1 MMKPRRLP
9 RIGGKGANP
18 QDNQEQSNNNNNINN
33 TNNIPNNPNNTQIS
47 NNINTRPRNRQNNRE
62 EDLIKNNNLDP
73 DFIKKYRKIRNRHQE
88 DFSINLVPNKEDI
101 ISEDVRL
108 YDNKNINLEMPRIK
122 ENIGLENTEYY
133 IESIHHDQYYK
144 INQIKKEEK
153 KEEEI
158 GEGKVDIKKRRKSVH
173 KKFTALE
180 QAQALENKL
189 YNKFDKEL
197 TDVITRTLSK
207 VTIIFLFTQGLL
219 AGMGLLHVILFLTYD
234 DYDSFIKILSKMI
247 IILFDI
253 FHALTFTSLVGNG
266 IKFVS
271 SYQKYNIMNLQI
283 HGNNNEFM
291 RLRRDM
297 IFSGILLVFFTV
309 VFAFEVY
316 LATFVQKINLRKC
329 YTGDKDYLIIG
340 ESEFDKFKYCHIVLD
355 FVVIILFILNI
366 FDLNIQEEKTEQT
379 NAPINVNFYLGSET
393 QNEANPNATTQNN

>member
-9 RIGGKGANP
+9 RLNQDTNP
-18 QDNQEQSNNNNNINN
+18 TNPTLNKITVPKISQAPPISKNKRGISESELLNSNQ
-33 TNNIPNNPNNTQIS
+33 
-47 NNINTRPRNRQNNRE
+47 
-62 EDLIKNNNLDP
+62 DP
-73 DFIKKYRKIRNRHQE
+73 DFIRKYRRMRNRHQE
-88 DFSINLVPNKEDI
+88 DFAISLAPNKEDI
-101 ISEDVRL
+101 ISEDTHL
-108 YDNKNINLEMPRIK
+108 YDNKNMNLDTQRMK
-122 ENIGLENTEYY
+122 ENIGLENTEFY

-153 KEEEI
+153 KVEEI
-158 GEGKVDIKKRRKSVH
+158 IGEAKPELKKRRKSVH
-173 KKFTALE
+173 KKITALE

-197 TDVITRTLSK
+197 TDVITQTLSK

-219 AGMGLLHVILFLTYD
+219 AGMGLLHIIFFLSFE
-234 DYDSFIKILSKMI
+234 DYDEFLELISKMI
-247 IILFDI
+247 IILYDI

-297 IFSGILLVFFTV
+297 IFSGILLILFTV
-309 VFAFEVY
+309 VFGFEVY
-316 LATFVQKINLRKC
+316 LATFIQKINLNKC
-329 YTGDKDYLIIG
+329 YGSNINNIKDNLNYVD
-340 ESEFDKFKYCHIVLD
+340 ENEFNKFKIVHIILD

-366 FDLNIQEEKTEQT
+366 FDLDIQKDRSEQI
-379 NAPINVNFYLGSET
+379 NQPINVNFYLGEDT
-393 QNEANPNATTQNN
+393 NQNNGNNNGNIQN

>member
-1 MMKPRRLP
+1 MRPRRLP
-9 RIGGKGANP
+9 RIGKENNP
-18 QDNQEQSNNNNNINN
+18 IKENNI
-33 TNNIPNNPNNTQIS
+33 IPNNNTQIS
-47 NNINTRPRNRQNNRE
+47 NNNNAKTRNKIPNQEN
-62 EDLIKNNNLDP
+62 DLINNNTDP
-73 DFIKKYRKIRNRHQE
+73 DFIKKYRKLRNRHQE
-88 DFSINLVPNKEDI
+88 DFAINIIPNKEDI
-101 ISEDVRL
+101 ISEDAKL
-108 YDNKNINLEMPRIK
+108 YDNKYMNLEKPFMK
-122 ENIGLENTEYY
+122 EIGLENTEFY

-153 KEEEI
+153 KAEDI
-158 GEGKVDIKKRRKSVH
+158 LGGEGKIDIKKRRKSVH

-197 TDVITRTLSK
+197 TDVITKTLSK

-234 DYDSFIKILSKMI
+234 QYEDFINILSRMI
-247 IILFDI
+247 IILYDI

-283 HGNNNEFM
+283 HGSNTEFM

-309 VFAFEVY
+309 VFGFEVY
-316 LATFVQKINLRKC
+316 LATFVQKINLNKC
-329 YTGDKDYLIIG
+329 YSGDNTKLII
-340 ESEFDKFKYCHIVLD
+340 SEKDFDKFKYCHIVID

-366 FDLNIQEEKTEQT
+366 FDLNIQEDKMEQ
-379 NAPINVNFYLGSET
+379 NNRPINVNFYLGSESQNDENGTVVT
-393 QNEANPNATTQNN
+393 QN

>member
-9 RIGGKGANP
+9 RL
-18 QDNQEQSNNNNNINN
+18 NQETNPTN
-33 TNNIPNNPNNTQIS
+33 TNPTLNKITVPKIS
-47 NNINTRPRNRQNNRE
+47 QAPPIS
-62 EDLIKNNNLDP
+62 KNKRGISESELLNSNQDP
-73 DFIKKYRKIRNRHQE
+73 DFIRKYRRMRNRHQE
-88 DFSINLVPNKEDI
+88 DFAISLAPNKEDI
-101 ISEDVRL
+101 ISEDTHL
-108 YDNKNINLEMPRIK
+108 YDNKNMNLDTQRMK
-122 ENIGLENTEYY
+122 ENIGLENTEFY

-153 KEEEI
+153 KVEEI
-158 GEGKVDIKKRRKSVH
+158 IGEAKPELKKRRKSVH
-173 KKFTALE
+173 KKITALE

-197 TDVITRTLSK
+197 TDVITQTLSK

-219 AGMGLLHVILFLTYD
+219 AGMGLLHIIFFLSFE
-234 DYDSFIKILSKMI
+234 DYDEFLELISKMI
-247 IILFDI
+247 IILYDI

-297 IFSGILLVFFTV
+297 IFSGILLILFTV
-309 VFAFEVY
+309 VFGFEVY
-316 LATFVQKINLRKC
+316 LATFIQKINLNKC
-329 YTGDKDYLIIG
+329 YGSNINNIKDNLNYVD
-340 ESEFDKFKYCHIVLD
+340 ENEFNKFKIVHIILD

-366 FDLNIQEEKTEQT
+366 FDLDIQKDRNEQI
-379 NAPINVNFYLGSET
+379 NQPINVNFYLGEDT
-393 QNEANPNATTQNN
+393 NQNNGNNNGNIQN

>member
-9 RIGGKGANP
+9 RLN
-18 QDNQEQSNNNNNINN
+18 QD
-33 TNNIPNNPNNTQIS
+33 TNPNNPTLNKITVPKIS
-47 NNINTRPRNRQNNRE
+47 QAPPIS
-62 EDLIKNNNLDP
+62 KNKRGISESELLNSNQDP
-73 DFIKKYRKIRNRHQE
+73 DFIRKYRRMRNRHQE
-88 DFSINLVPNKEDI
+88 DFAISLAPNKEDI
-101 ISEDVRL
+101 ISEDTHL
-108 YDNKNINLEMPRIK
+108 YDNKNMNLDTQRMK
-122 ENIGLENTEYY
+122 ENIGLENTEFY

-153 KEEEI
+153 KVEEI
-158 GEGKVDIKKRRKSVH
+158 IGEAKPELKKRRKSVH
-173 KKFTALE
+173 KKITALE

-197 TDVITRTLSK
+197 TDVITQTLSK

-219 AGMGLLHVILFLTYD
+219 AGMGLLHIIFFLSFE
-234 DYDSFIKILSKMI
+234 DYDEFLELISKMI
-247 IILFDI
+247 IILYDI

-297 IFSGILLVFFTV
+297 IFSGILLILFTV
-309 VFAFEVY
+309 VFGFEVY
-316 LATFVQKINLRKC
+316 LATFIQKINLNKC
-329 YTGDKDYLIIG
+329 YGSNINNIKDNLNYVD
-340 ESEFDKFKYCHIVLD
+340 ENEFNKFKIVHIILD

-366 FDLNIQEEKTEQT
+366 FDLDIQKDRSEQI
-379 NAPINVNFYLGSET
+379 NQPINVNFYLGEDT
-393 QNEANPNATTQNN
+393 NQNNGNNNGNIQN

>member
-1 MMKPRRLP
+1 MRPRRLP
-9 RIGGKGANP
+9 RIGKENNP
-18 QDNQEQSNNNNNINN
+18 IKENNI
-33 TNNIPNNPNNTQIS
+33 IPNNNTQIS
-47 NNINTRPRNRQNNRE
+47 NNNNAKTRNKIPNQEN
-62 EDLIKNNNLDP
+62 DLINNNTDP
-73 DFIKKYRKIRNRHQE
+73 DFIKKYRKLRNRHQE
-88 DFSINLVPNKEDI
+88 DFAINIIPNKEDI
-101 ISEDVRL
+101 ISEHAKL
-108 YDNKNINLEMPRIK
+108 YDNKYMNLEKPFMK
-122 ENIGLENTEYY
+122 EIGLENTEFY

-153 KEEEI
+153 KAEDI
-158 GEGKVDIKKRRKSVH
+158 LGGEGKIDIKKRRKSVH

-197 TDVITRTLSK
+197 TDVITKTLSK

-234 DYDSFIKILSKMI
+234 QYEDFINILSRMI
-247 IILFDI
+247 IILYDI

-283 HGNNNEFM
+283 HGSNAEFM

-309 VFAFEVY
+309 VFGFEVY
-316 LATFVQKINLRKC
+316 LATFVQKINLNKC
-329 YTGDKDYLIIG
+329 YNGDNTKLII
-340 ESEFDKFKYCHIVLD
+340 SEKDFDKFKYCHIVID

-366 FDLNIQEEKTEQT
+366 FDLNIQEDKMEQ
-379 NAPINVNFYLGSET
+379 NNGPINVNFYLGSESQYDENGTVVT
-393 QNEANPNATTQNN
+393 QN

>member
-1 MMKPRRLP
+1 MRPRRLP
-9 RIGGKGANP
+9 RIGKENNP
-18 QDNQEQSNNNNNINN
+18 IKENNI
-33 TNNIPNNPNNTQIS
+33 IPNNNTQIS
-47 NNINTRPRNRQNNRE
+47 NNNNAKTRNKIPNQEN
-62 EDLIKNNNLDP
+62 DLINNNTDP
-73 DFIKKYRKIRNRHQE
+73 DFIKKYRKLRNRHQE
-88 DFSINLVPNKEDI
+88 DFAINIVPNKEDI
-101 ISEDVRL
+101 ISEDAKL
-108 YDNKNINLEMPRIK
+108 YDNKYMNLEKPFMK
-122 ENIGLENTEYY
+122 EIGLENTEFY

-153 KEEEI
+153 KAEDI
-158 GEGKVDIKKRRKSVH
+158 LGGEGKIDIKKRRKSVH

-197 TDVITRTLSK
+197 TDVITKTLSK

-234 DYDSFIKILSKMI
+234 QYEDFINILSRMI
-247 IILFDI
+247 IILYDI

-283 HGNNNEFM
+283 HGSNTEFM

-309 VFAFEVY
+309 VFGFEVY
-316 LATFVQKINLRKC
+316 LATFVQKINLNKC
-329 YTGDKDYLIIG
+329 YNGDNAKLII
-340 ESEFDKFKYCHIVLD
+340 SEKDFDKFKYCHIVID

-366 FDLNIQEEKTEQT
+366 FDLNIQEDKMEQ
-379 NAPINVNFYLGSET
+379 NNRPINVNFYLGSESQNDENGTVVT
-393 QNEANPNATTQNN
+393 QN

>member
-1 MMKPRRLP
+1 MRPRRLP
-9 RIGGKGANP
+9 RIGKENNP
-18 QDNQEQSNNNNNINN
+18 LKENNIIPNNNAQISNNNNAKTRNKIPNQENDLINN
-33 TNNIPNNPNNTQIS
+33 NT
-47 NNINTRPRNRQNNRE
+47 
-62 EDLIKNNNLDP
+62 DP
-73 DFIKKYRKIRNRHQE
+73 DFIKKYRKLRNRHQE
-88 DFSINLVPNKEDI
+88 DFAINIVPNKEDI
-101 ISEDVRL
+101 ISEDAKL
-108 YDNKNINLEMPRIK
+108 YDNKYMNLEKPFMK
-122 ENIGLENTEYY
+122 EIGLENTEFY

-153 KEEEI
+153 KAEDI
-158 GEGKVDIKKRRKSVH
+158 LGGEGKIDIKKRRKSVH

-197 TDVITRTLSK
+197 TDVITKTLSK

-234 DYDSFIKILSKMI
+234 QYEDFINILSRMI
-247 IILFDI
+247 IILYDI

-283 HGNNNEFM
+283 HGSNTEFM

-309 VFAFEVY
+309 VFGFEVY
-316 LATFVQKINLRKC
+316 LATFVQKINLNKC
-329 YTGDKDYLIIG
+329 YNGDNTKLII
-340 ESEFDKFKYCHIVLD
+340 SEKDFDKFKYCHIVID

-366 FDLNIQEEKTEQT
+366 FDLNIQEDKMEQ
-379 NAPINVNFYLGSET
+379 NNGPINVNFYLGSESQNDENGTVVT
-393 QNEANPNATTQNN
+393 QN

>member
-9 RIGGKGANP
+9 RIGK
-18 QDNQEQSNNNNNINN
+18 ENNNIQN
-33 TNNIPNNPNNTQIS
+33 NNIQNNNTQIT
-47 NNINTRPRNRQNNRE
+47 NNKSTKTRNKINKDN
-62 EDLIKNNNLDP
+62 DLINNNTDP
-73 DFIKKYRKIRNRHQE
+73 DFIKKYRKLRNRHQE
-88 DFSINLVPNKEDI
+88 DFAISLVPNKEDI
-101 ISEDVRL
+101 ISEDARL
-108 YDNKNINLEMPRIK
+108 YDNKYMNLEKPPMK
-122 ENIGLENTEYY
+122 EIGLENTEFY

-144 INQIKKEEK
+144 ITQIKKEEK
-153 KEEEI
+153 KAEAI
-158 GEGKVDIKKRRKSVH
+158 LGGEGKVDVKKRRKSVH

-197 TDVITRTLSK
+197 TDVITKTLSK
-207 VTIIFLFTQGLL
+207 VTIIFLFTQGML

-234 DYDSFIKILSKMI
+234 EYDSFIDILSRMI
-247 IILFDI
+247 IILYDI

-297 IFSGILLVFFTV
+297 IFSGILLVFFTI
-309 VFAFEVY
+309 VFGVEVY
-316 LATFVQKINLRKC
+316 LATFIQKINLNKC
-329 YTGDKDYLIIG
+329 YTGDNTNLIIS
-340 ESEFDKFKYCHIVLD
+340 ESDFNKFKYCHIVID

-366 FDLNIQEEKTEQT
+366 FDLNIQEDKNEQ
-379 NAPINVNFYLGSET
+379 NNRPINVNFYLGTESQHDENGNDVT
-393 QNEANPNATTQNN
+393 QN

>member
-1 MMKPRRLP
+1 MIKPRRLP
-9 RIGGKGANP
+9 RIGEN
-18 QDNQEQSNNNNNINN
+18 NSNTNTRKINSINNNN
-33 TNNIPNNPNNTQIS
+33 TNNIPVPNNLFQKKRK
-47 NNINTRPRNRQNNRE
+47 NPE
-62 EDLIKNNNLDP
+62 EDLPINKNTDP
-73 DFIKKYRKIRNRHQE
+73 DFIKKYRKLRNRHQE
-88 DFSINLVPNKEDI
+88 DFAISLVPNSEDI
-101 ISEDVRL
+101 ISEDTHL
-108 YDNKNINLEMPRIK
+108 YENKEINLESQKIK
-122 ENIGLENTEYY
+122 EIIGLENTEFY

-153 KEEEI
+153 QKEEI
-158 GEGKVDIKKRRKSVH
+158 LGDQGKINIKKRRKSTH
-173 KKFTALE
+173 KIFTALE

-197 TDVITRTLSK
+197 TDVITKTLSK
-207 VTIIFLFTQGLL
+207 VTIIFLFAQGLL

-234 DYDSFIKILSKMI
+234 EYKQFLYLLSRMI
-247 IILFDI
+247 IILYDI

-309 VFAFEVY
+309 VFGFEVY
-316 LATFVQKINLRKC
+316 LATFIQKINLNKC
-329 YTGDKDYLIIG
+329 YKVPEGGVVNNDIYMD
-340 ESEFDKFKYCHIVLD
+340 ENEFKNFKYCHIVLD

-366 FDLNIQEEKTEQT
+366 FDLNIRESGNEQRS
-379 NAPINVNFYLGSET
+379 APINVNFYLGTEPNNDNNLEVIS
-393 QNEANPNATTQNN
+393 QN